1 MPRKSRILIGA
12 GSPADAELIES
23 CLEEVDCTTAVAING
38 HDLLE
43 KAQSLHPDL
52 VLLESML
59 RGLDGLEICKRLKA
73 APATRGVTILMV
85 IELNAVRDIER
96 AVRAGTDD
104 FLSKP
109 VDRSQLVQRVRN
121 LLKNP

>member
-12 GSPADAELIES
+12 SHPADAEL
-23 CLEEVDCTTAVAING
+23 LRTYLGDVDCTTEVAIDG

-59 RGLDGLEICKRLKA
+59 SGLNGLEVCKRLKA
-73 APATRGVTILMV
+73 DPATRGIMILMV
-85 IELNAVRDIER
+85 STPELGHIER
-96 AVRAGTDD
+96 AVRAETDD
-104 FLSKP
+104 FLIKP
-109 VDRSQLVQRVRN
+109 VDRQQLVQRVRN
-121 LLKNP
+121 LLKAP